1 MNEVTTQNAR
11 DVLAQLE
18 KSFWDI
24 PFDNS
29 KFQTEMF
36 VIAASITPERA
47 YRAIGLQMFGKLA
60 SLQEAMYQKELEA
73 IKVDE
78 LRYQIDDPAT
88 NQFDRRRAE
97 LELGKLQQGEIF
109 QDKLHH
115 DLMVELNILYEN
127 LKKFPEYTG
136 EQFEAAERVHFEQRL
151 LREATGMTGAT
162 LSLINMREDK
172 TELDKYQEQIA
183 KLPNATTEQM
193 QLLLSSMANK
203 IVEKK

>member
-1 MNEVTTQNAR
+1 MNEVTTQNAK
-11 DVLAQLE
+11 DVLDQLE

-47 YRAIGLQMFGKLA
+47 YRAIGLQMFGKLT
-60 SLQEAMYQKELEA
+60 SLQEAMYQKELNA
-73 IKVDE
+73 IKIDE
-78 LRYQIDDPAT
+78 LQFQINDPTT
-88 NQFDRRRAE
+88 NQFDRRRSE
-97 LELGKLQQGEIF
+97 LELSKLQQGEIF

-172 TELDKYQEQIA
+172 TELDKYQKQIA
-183 KLPNATTEQM
+183 ALPNVTTEQL
-193 QLLLSSMANK
+193 QLLLSSMTNK